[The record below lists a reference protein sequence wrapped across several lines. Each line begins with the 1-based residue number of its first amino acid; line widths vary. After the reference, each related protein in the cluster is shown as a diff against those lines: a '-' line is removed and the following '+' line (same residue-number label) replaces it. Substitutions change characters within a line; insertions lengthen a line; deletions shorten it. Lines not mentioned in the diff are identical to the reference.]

1 MGGGESRDELD
12 AAMARR
18 WIAIAD
24 VPPAGVKMAKPN
36 GDHARMLETGRWK
49 VMCSFPFA
57 VIRTS
62 AMPDAGT

>member
-1 MGGGESRDELD
+1 MSSQVRQLPPT
-12 AAMARR
+12 
-18 WIAIAD
+18 IANDLAD